1 MKNIVYKIA
10 IIIVVAVSSACENHL
25 RIVQPG
31 ATSVE
36 NFYKT
41 DKDAEEAIAA
51 VYASWR
57 ASLYGQ
63 FWLKNLLSDDVICG
77 GGSRGDNSMY
87 EQINEYN
94 FGAANSTVSSTFAQ
108 YYNAIYLANLI
119 INRIE
124 PDSDVKKRAVA
135 EAKTIRAAVYFD
147 LVTLWGNVPLVTR
160 ELSPDEYQQ
169 PNGDKNALWN
179 LIETDYKDAL
189 QSNSLP
195 QKGSAANTAQPARLT
210 SDAARA
216 FLGKAQLFQGKN
228 EEAFENLSTV
238 INDGKHGLVAD
249 YENVLRAVSDFSSES
264 VFEFNSIGDDNNAFE
279 QGNTLWGIMNGY
291 RSDKLNLSGYFTGLH
306 DIYPSGWGFG
316 NPTSALYQAFLAEE
330 GAEGYRLNNTIKT
343 YKQLNNVG
351 IALNPGS
358 SLYGNEGYFN
368 WKHRYLGSEVLVASF
383 GFSTTAN
390 FRVLRYAEVL
400 LLAAEAA
407 VQTGRNAQALSYIN
421 QIRSRAKLKALDNVS
436 LDNIKTEKRLEL
448 CFEGVRFQDLVRWG
462 DTHFLEKQGEK
473 VPTFTGLNNDGS
485 HTIIYPY
492 SNQTFGF
499 KKGKNELLPF
509 PEHEMNVNKN
519 IKQNPGW

>member
-1 MKNIVYKIA
+1 MKKIIQSLTLFIVIT
-10 IIIVVAVSSACENHL
+10 ITSACENQL
-25 RIVQPG
+25 KIVQPG
-31 ATSVE
+31 ATSVD

-51 VYASWR
+51 VYSSWR

-63 FWLKNLLSDDVICG
+63 FWLKNLLSDDIICG

-94 FGAANSTVSSTFAQ
+94 FGAASTTVSGPFAQ
-108 YYNAIYLANLI
+108 YYNTIYLANLI

-124 PDSDVKKRAVA
+124 PDSDVKKRVVA

-147 LVTLWGNVPLVTR
+147 LVTLWGNVPLVTA

-169 PNGDKNALWN
+169 PNGDKNALWE
-179 LIETDYKDAL
+179 LIETGYRDAL

-195 QKGSAANTAQPARLT
+195 QKKSTVNSAQPARLT
-210 SDAARA
+210 ADAARA

-228 EEAFENLSTV
+228 EEAFENLSKV
-238 INDGKHGLVAD
+238 INDGKHALVAD

-264 VFEFNSIGDDNNAFE
+264 VFEFNSIGDNNNAFA

-291 RSDKLNLSGYFTGLH
+291 RSDKLNLSGYFSGSH
-306 DIYPSGWGFG
+306 GIYPSGWGFG
-316 NPTSALYQAFLAEE
+316 NPTSALYQAFVAEE
-330 GAEGYRLNNTIKT
+330 GTDGYRLNSTIRT
-343 YKQLNNVG
+343 YKQLNG
-351 IALNPGS
+351 IGITLNPGS
-358 SLYGNEGYFN
+358 TLYGNEGYFN
-368 WKHRYLGSEVLVASF
+368 WKHRYLGSEVLVSSF

-407 VQTGRNAQALSYIN
+407 VQTGKNTQALAYIN
-421 QIRSRAKLKALDNVS
+421 QVRSRAKLKPLDNVS
-436 LDNIKTEKRLEL
+436 LANVKTEKRLEL

-462 DTHFLEKQGEK
+462 DTQPLERQGQK
-473 VPTFTGLNNDGS
+473 IPTFTGLNSDGS
-485 HTIIYPY
+485 HAVTYPY
-492 SNQTFGF
+492 TNQAFGF

-509 PEHEMNVNKN
+509 PEHEMNVNRN